1 MSLLKSWSLA
11 AAVLLGCLAAHAA
24 GPAAGA
30 DGDLKQFIPAGKR
43 VVSRLD
49 ADFTGDGVPDTVL
62 VSAGDNFDVTVT
74 ALTRLQG
81 KSVDGKGRMEGLQA
95 IDSLDLE
102 LTPHGPPKVSVKNG
116 VLIVESITGGNSVST
131 VATYRYRLDAEE
143 GRMRLIGLDAERTSS
158 TIAVRLSWNVLT
170 GTRLVRWGRR
180 DPQAFTYEP
189 EIRSNSSP
197 EKIHMSSTPNPE
209 DLLDKLVRAR
219 RKP

>member
-1 MSLLKSWSLA
+1 MVGRIVGVSRGRVQCSGSLA
-11 AAVLLGCLAAHAA
+11 NLAANA
-24 GPAAGA
+24 
-30 DGDLKQFIPAGKR
+30 DLKQFVPAGKR

-49 ADFTGDGVPDTVL
+49 TDITGDGVPDTVF

-74 ALTRLQG
+74 VLTRLHG
-81 KSVDGKGRMEGLQA
+81 KSVDGKGRMEGLQG

-102 LTPHGPPKVSVKNG
+102 LTPFGPPKVSVKNG
-116 VLIVESITGGNSVST
+116 VLIVDSRTGGNSVST
-131 VATYRYRLDAEE
+131 AATYRYRVDAEE
-143 GRMRLIGLDAERTSS
+143 GRMRLIGLDAERTAS

-180 DPQAFTYEP
+180 DQQAFIYDP
-189 EIRSNSSP
+189 ETRSTSAP

-209 DLLDKLVRAR
+209 DMLDKLVRAR